1 MLLCTSYRMIPSAI
15 RKIFYEF
22 RDFSV
27 IFFRAFRRGK
37 ISEKSGTSKIFEYC
51 TRNHVITNLLSTQKN
66 ELLFLF
72 SPQTHYLKNFLK
84 TFKFYNFR
92 TRQNFRTKKTFEML
106 FSKEKSF
113 EKERIFFGQTKNS

>member
-1 MLLCTSYRMIPSAI
+1 MTSSAI

-66 ELLFLF
+66 VFPKIIVERPCLKKKLHFMSETVTLLRVFTEASFEYFVLLF
-72 SPQTHYLKNFLK
+72 QI
-84 TFKFYNFR
+84 
-92 TRQNFRTKKTFEML
+92 FEC
-106 FSKEKSF
+106 FDHKRNS
-113 EKERIFFGQTKNS
+113 IQTKRKLILFE